1 MSNGWND
8 FQKASK
14 GQFGSSQEAA
24 AVYNA
29 WDQGT
34 FPTKTASILYH
45 FGKHESGRTL
55 AGYTADAK
63 AFWTREHALC
73 DVGNMELCLGAC
85 VQEIKR
91 GGQGGYYRMRWAQIL
106 TYWD

>member
-14 GQFGSSQEAA
+14 GQFGSSQEPA
-24 AVYNA
+24 AVPNA

-45 FGKHESGRTL
+45 FGKHGNGRTL
-55 AGYTADAK
+55 ARYTADAE
-63 AFWTREHALC
+63 AFWT
-73 DVGNMELCLGAC
+73 VN
-85 VQEIKR
+85 R
-91 GGQGGYYRMRWAQIL
+91 GTAMWGTWNSAWAPSYKLKMGSQGGYFNASAQIL
-106 TYWD
+106 T